1 MVSNISVLLFSL
13 STFQM
18 AFGAFRALQ
27 ANSFEM
33 GIVGLVSAC
42 VLWAL
47 GAVGSRSWPPTK
59 LLALRWIAFAV
70 ILVSTVA
77 WPWVGH
83 GIFGWILLALAALV
97 SGLVLP
103 LHIKYS
109 DSEPELMRDAYAK
122 MLLGGGIGGLSA
134 ALIEGLFG
142 TGGIFLFA
150 GAALVLAPFLD
161 PKNFFSISSNGLPK
175 ARYGVLP
182 VSAALLLSVGFAPS
196 NWSGAPESDS
206 QQNLAPAESFGSEL
220 VLASASGSSA
230 AESAPVRKAD
240 LFVSGVDV
248 ASHLK
253 SIPIDILTANV
264 RSITAVE
271 ESPGHFGGIADFAV
285 PAGVEFQYFTGDG
298 RRSLLAENRRYD
310 VIQILTPPNLGG
322 PSFAQSVL
330 ASPQGSLTIEAIR
343 LYVDRLKED
352 GVIHVPRAIYGEW
365 AQSALSTFAEAWK
378 KMARANVNLHVLA
391 VGKTPTRESGEPL
404 VVNTMILRLKPFLR
418 EERDLAGA
426 NFKVSDE
433 PNGNAWILATD
444 GSGTI
449 LTDDRPV
456 IAGGWARTTFSDL
469 LILVALLSFAG
480 IVFWIVSQERRKEV
494 TSRWQTFSVA
504 TYFGG
509 LGISFA
515 FFQVFFVLRATRMW
529 GLPDIAMALA
539 MSAVFISLAA
549 GATIFA
555 SHPKR
560 RFGVRIQPLA
570 NFVFAVLFTY
580 LASALFEPLVA
591 SSPVVIATFIGMSV
605 LMPFGILGG
614 SFFPNALEEASE
626 KLPPRAITLL
636 WAMYAL
642 GTGIGIYAGT
652 YVSIAY
658 GLDVAFLA
666 GLFCF
671 AWVAIASGLIRPW
684 TVRKTGKADA

>member
-27 ANSFEM
+27 AGSFEM
-33 GIVGLVSAC
+33 GVAGLVSAC
-42 VLWAL
+42 VIWAI
-47 GAVGSRSWPPTK
+47 GAVCSRSWPSDK
-59 LLALRWIAFAV
+59 LRTLRWTTFGIILFA
-70 ILVSTVA
+70 TVA
-77 WPWVGH
+77 WPWVGN
-83 GIFGWILLALAALV
+83 GIAGWALLALAAFA

-109 DSEPELMRDAYAK
+109 DSAPEHMRDAYSK
-122 MLLGGGIGGLSA
+122 MLLGGGIGGISA
-134 ALIEGLFG
+134 ALIEALFG

-161 PKNFFSISSNGLPK
+161 PKNFFEADDRRFAKLRF
-175 ARYGVLP
+175 AVLP
-182 VSAALLLSVGFAPS
+182 ISAVLLLSVGFAPS
-196 NWSGAPESDS
+196 NWPLGSEGEAHGSV
-206 QQNLAPAESFGSEL
+206 ATAESFGNEL
-220 VLASASGSSA
+220 VLASPVG
-230 AESAPVRKAD
+230 APTVRKAD

-253 SIPIDILTANV
+253 LIPHDLLASSV

-271 ESPGHFGGIADFAV
+271 ESPRYFAAIADFTV
-285 PAGVEFQYFTGDG
+285 PEGVEFQYLKGDG
-298 RRSLLAENRRYD
+298 RRSLLAENKRYD
-310 VIQILTPPNLGG
+310 IIQILTPPNLGG
-322 PSFAQSVL
+322 LEFDQSVL

-352 GVIHVPRAIYGEW
+352 GVIHVPRAVHGVW

-378 KMARANVNLHVLA
+378 KMARANVNLHILA
-391 VGKTPTRESGEPL
+391 VGKAPAQGTGEPL
-404 VVNTMILRLKPFLR
+404 RVKTMILRLKPFLR
-418 EERDLAGA
+418 EERDSAGTE
-426 NFKVSDE
+426 FKISAE
-433 PNGNAWILATD
+433 PNGNSWILATD

-456 IAGGWARTTFSDL
+456 ISGGWARTTFSDL
-469 LILVALLSFAG
+469 LILVALLGFAA
-480 IVFWIVSQERRKEV
+480 IVFWIVSQERRKEI

-515 FFQVFFVLRATRMW
+515 FFQVFFVMRAMRMW
-529 GLPDIAMALA
+529 GVPEIAMALA
-539 MSAVFISLAA
+539 MSAIFISLAA

-560 RFGVRIQPLA
+560 RYGVRIQPLA

-591 SSPVVIATFIGMSV
+591 SSPVIIATFIGMSV
-605 LMPFGILGG
+605 LLPFGILGG

-642 GTGIGIYAGT
+642 GTGIGIFAGS
-652 YVSIAY
+652 YVSIAH

-684 TVRKTGKADA
+684 TVRKTGKADV

>member
-13 STFQM
+13 CTFQVV
-18 AFGAFRALQ
+18 FGAYRALQ
-27 ANSFEM
+27 TNSFETGVV
-33 GIVGLVSAC
+33 GIVTTC
-42 VLWAL
+42 VIWAL
-47 GAVGSRSWPPTK
+47 GAVCGRSWPGTN
-59 LLALRWIAFAV
+59 LLALRWIALSLMLA
-70 ILVSTVA
+70 STIA
-77 WPWVGH
+77 WPWVGP
-83 GIFGWILLALAALV
+83 GMFGWILLALAALV

-103 LHIKYS
+103 RHVMHS
-109 DSEPELMRDAYAK
+109 DSDPELMRDAYAK
-122 MLLGGGIGGLSA
+122 MLLGGGIGGLSG
-134 ALIEGLFG
+134 ALIAVLFG
-142 TGGIFLFA
+142 TGGIFVFA
-150 GAALVLAPFLD
+150 AAALVLAPFLD
-161 PKNFFSISSNGLPK
+161 PKSFFPLSAGSLPR
-175 ARYGVLP
+175 ARY
-182 VSAALLLSVGFAPS
+182 AALPISAVLLLLVGFAPS
-196 NWSGAPESDS
+196 NWSVVQEIDPQESL
-206 QQNLAPAESFGSEL
+206 LAEKSFGSEL
-220 VLASASGSSA
+220 VLAPAGDVEPS
-230 AESAPVRKAD
+230 RKFD
-240 LFVSGVDV
+240 IFISGVNVSDHLNSISQDV
-248 ASHLK
+248 
-253 SIPIDILTANV
+253 LTTRI

-271 ESPGHFGGIADFAV
+271 ESPKHFAAMAEFSAPD
-285 PAGVEFQYFTGDG
+285 GVEFQSFTGDG
-298 RRSLLAENRRYD
+298 RRRLLAENRRYD
-310 VIQILTPPNLGG
+310 VIQILTLPSLGS
-322 PSFAQSVL
+322 PAFEQSAF

-352 GVIHVPRAIYGEW
+352 GVIHVPRAIHGAW

-378 KMARANVNLHVLA
+378 KMARPNVNLHVLA
-391 VGKTPTRESGEPL
+391 IGKTPSGKTGEPL
-404 VVNTMILRLKPFLR
+404 VVKTMILRLKPFMR

-456 IAGGWARTTFSDL
+456 IAGGWTRTTYSDF

-529 GLPDIAMALA
+529 GVPEIAMALA
-539 MSAVFISLAA
+539 MSVIFISLAA
-549 GATIFA
+549 GATVFA
-555 SHPKR
+555 GHLRR

-570 NFVFAVLFTY
+570 NFVFAALFTY

-614 SFFPNALEEASE
+614 AFFPNALEEASE

-642 GTGIGIYAGT
+642 GTGIGVYAGT
-652 YVSIAY
+652 YVSIVY

-684 TVRKTGKADA
+684 TVRQTGKAGV

>member
-13 STFQM
+13 STFQL

-27 ANSFEM
+27 ASSFEM
-33 GIVGLVSAC
+33 GIVALVSAC
-42 VLWAL
+42 VIWAL
-47 GAVGSRSWPPTK
+47 GAVCSRSFPSPKLQTLRWTAFGII
-59 LLALRWIAFAV
+59 LLAA
-70 ILVSTVA
+70 VA
-77 WPWVGH
+77 WPWVGP
-83 GIFGWILLALAALV
+83 GFFGWILLAIAALA

-103 LHIKYS
+103 LHIQYS
-109 DSEPELMRDAYAK
+109 DAVPELMRDAYSK
-122 MLLGGGIGGLSA
+122 MLLGGGIGGISA
-134 ALIEGLFG
+134 ALIEALFG
-142 TGGIFLFA
+142 TGGIFVFA

-161 PKNFFSISSNGLPK
+161 PKNFFNADSGRFSQFRFI
-175 ARYGVLP
+175 VLP
-182 VSAALLLSVGFAPS
+182 VSAVLLLAVGFAPS
-196 NWSGAPESDS
+196 KWPAGAAVKS
-206 QQNLAPAESFGSEL
+206 QSSIAAAESFGNEL
-220 VLASASGSSA
+220 AL
-230 AESAPVRKAD
+230 SAPVGAPTTRKAD

-253 SIPIDILTANV
+253 LIPQDLLASTV

-271 ESPGHFGGIADFAV
+271 ESPGHFAAIADFAA
-285 PAGVEFQYFTGDG
+285 PDSVEFRYLTGDG
-298 RRSLLAENRRYD
+298 RRSLLTENKRYD
-310 VIQILTPPNLGG
+310 IIQILTPPNLGG
-322 PSFAQSVL
+322 TEFNQSAL

-352 GVIHVPRAIYGEW
+352 GVIHVPRAVHGAW
-365 AQSALSTFAEAWK
+365 AQSVLSTFAEAWK

-391 VGKTPTRESGEPL
+391 VGKAPDQGSNESFH
-404 VVNTMILRLKPFLR
+404 VKTIILRLKPFLR

-433 PNGNAWILATD
+433 PYGNAWILATD
-444 GSGTI
+444 GSGTV

-456 IAGGWARTTFSDL
+456 ISGGWVRTTFSDL
-469 LILVALLSFAG
+469 LILVALLCFAA
-480 IVFWIVSQERRKEV
+480 IVFWIVSQERRKEI

-509 LGISFA
+509 LGVSFA

-529 GLPDIAMALA
+529 GVPEIAMALA
-539 MSAVFISLAA
+539 MSAIFISLAA

-580 LASALFEPLVA
+580 LASAIFEPLVA
-591 SSPVVIATFIGMSV
+591 SSPVIIGTFIGMSV

-642 GTGIGIYAGT
+642 GTGIGIYAGS
-652 YVSIAY
+652 YVSIAH

-684 TVRKTGKADA
+684 TVRKTGKAEV